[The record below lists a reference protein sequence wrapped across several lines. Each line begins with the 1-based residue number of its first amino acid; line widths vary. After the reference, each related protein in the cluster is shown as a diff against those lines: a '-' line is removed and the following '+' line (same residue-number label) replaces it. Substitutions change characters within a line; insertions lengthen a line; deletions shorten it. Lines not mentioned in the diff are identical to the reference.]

1 MNYIKLFEEFNES
14 LNESVLPKAQELLD
28 ICEETFPQLKEVGRG
43 FPIRMT
49 RTEIVIRWKGPG
61 GLAIFKVE
69 DVEGAPVIT
78 QFTVGE
84 RDVLSG
90 GQQPLSGVKDIKF

>member
-28 ICEETFPQLKEVGRG
+28 TCEEAFPQLKEVGRG

-49 RTEIVIRWKGPG
+49 RTEIVLRWKGAG

-69 DVEGAPVIT
+69 DLEGVPVIT
-78 QFTVGE
+78 KFTVDE

-90 GQQPLSGVKDIKF
+90 GQEPLTLIKNLKL